1 MEDNIEDGQFTGTV
15 EEFKIVHNH
24 VPMDEDP
31 NFIATL
37 GTYEQAKERMAICQ
51 ACPKL
56 KVKTIC
62 GVCKC
67 FMPAKTWM
75 KNESCP
81 DGKW

>member
-1 MEDNIEDGQFTGTV
+1 MTNENNDQQPTTV
-15 EEFKIVHNH
+15 DELNEHNMV

-31 NFIATL
+31 NFIASI
-37 GTYEQAKERMAICQ
+37 GTYAQAKERMDICQ

-62 GVCKC
+62 SICKC

-75 KNESCP
+75 ANESCP